1 MIIWQHWNKSCQV
14 FLDKELNTW
23 AAHLSSCPLLTKQ
36 LTNPRQIFQRI
47 ADCLFYFTT
56 RFQLQHPLECFQMQ
70 GIWNLNQLTYII
82 GRNYI
87 IMHSK
92 IHNHDTSRI
101 WPILSLITSL
111 RKDQVLLIF
120 SLYNAQCV
128 GFYHWAWTLVV
139 PRWHLQA
146 FVASSHNKTQITR
159 KKKTARLPLSLFK
172 TENNFLA
179 TSSHMHLP
187 LFVMLFLH
195 LKYCLCHCMNSLCLG
210 LSLGNTLWI

>member
-1 MIIWQHWNKSCQV
+1 MGRLSPHACYQSGLAWALFIFYDHLRYLGTYGLYVTGTIFHLFNMIIWQHWNKSCQV
-14 FLDKELNTW
+14 FLDIELNTW

-128 GFYHWAWTLVV
+128 GFYH
-139 PRWHLQA
+139 
-146 FVASSHNKTQITR
+146 
-159 KKKTARLPLSLFK
+159 
-172 TENNFLA
+172 
-179 TSSHMHLP
+179 
-187 LFVMLFLH
+187 
-195 LKYCLCHCMNSLCLG
+195 
-210 LSLGNTLWI
+210 